1 MSISSSLDVY
11 FLTSAADQLTVACRA
26 SFCIA
31 APMVQVSGQRT
42 AIMAPGIGRAT
53 LIEVTRGTNLNAV
66 VNLPINVDLGGAAAF
81 CLQHVFSANLTNCAH
96 TRASSLLEKFF
107 SAAIF
112 VNVIVPEPAV
122 VLHGGQVEARIAR
135 VLLVLDNDCFA
146 FVIRTTAGQVFSFDQ
161 FLEFF
166 VVHVLHLFLIV
177 AGVQR
182 MTIYALNGVEVKLY
196 SGCQAMQGIQGVAA
210 LFRIHQ

>member
-1 MSISSSLDVY
+1 MLPWSEARIPFCKRIPYRNNCVPADAPDHRCVRDAGIRAVADRVLD
-11 FLTSAADQLTVACRA
+11 
-26 SFCIA
+26 
-31 APMVQVSGQRT
+31 
-42 AIMAPGIGRAT
+42 
-53 LIEVTRGTNLNAV
+53 
-66 VNLPINVDLGGAAAF
+66 
-81 CLQHVFSANLTNCAH
+81 LQ
-96 TRASSLLEKFF
+96 
-107 SAAIF
+107 I
-112 VNVIVPEPAV
+112 

>member
-1 MSISSSLDVY
+1 MYHSMYIIYTNTIIGNQNTDEYMSEISAIYEHVLA
-11 FLTSAADQLTVACRA
+11 SAADQLTTASRA
-26 SFCIA
+26 SLCIA
-31 APMVQVSGQRT
+31 SPMVKVTEQCIAIVASSGFRSS
-42 AIMAPGIGRAT
+42 
-53 LIEVTRGTNLNAV
+53 LVEVTRGTNLNAV
-66 VNLPINVDLGGAAAF
+66 VNLPINVDLGNAAAF
-81 CLQHVFSANLTNCAH
+81 CLQHVFSANLTNCSH
-96 TRASSLLEKFF
+96 IRASSLLEKFF

-112 VNVIVPEPAV
+112 VDVVMPKPAV
-122 VLHGGQVEARIAR
+122 VLDGGQVEARIAL

-182 MTIYALNGVEVKLY
+182 MTIYALNGV
-196 SGCQAMQGIQGVAA
+196 
-210 LFRIHQ
+210 